1 MANVAFV
8 QLQCTK
14 FRRTPDLLY
23 FPYHDTPNYALLS
36 ALQNLIEDVNTLENN
51 GYGADP
57 NASFVRGLADNP
69 NARIMGNSEGPK
81 TVVRPAT
88 ANTDTQSR

>member
-1 MANVAFV
+1 MANIAFV

-14 FRRTPDLLY
+14 FRRTPDRTY
-23 FPYHDTPNYALLS
+23 FPYHDTPNYALLQ

-81 TVVRPAT
+81 IHAAT